1 MGSLRSNH
9 QKQQCPEKMQKVHI
23 PKPKMASEIEAGL
36 REFVIKHLESRILRY
51 LEPGPSYIVDLKT
64 EVTLSEDSPVQG
76 SFRDDLDSSLL
87 QAAIHNLQQKGL
99 IRLSELLD
107 ATGYIIQ
114 TLSWEL
120 CYDTGISEVQK
131 SILKILRKRERDLG
145 ITGIAKDLK
154 KNHSLSVSL
163 QKLPREL
170 DYLSEKGKISVI
182 GYTRHKYYRF
192 NYQD

>member
-9 QKQQCPEKMQKVHI
+9 QKQQCPKKMHKVHI

-107 ATGYIIQ
+107 ATGYLIQ

-182 GYTRHKYYRF
+182 GYTRNKYYRF

>member
-1 MGSLRSNH
+1 VLVAKYVRS
-9 QKQQCPEKMQKVHI
+9 
-23 PKPKMASEIEAGL
+23 
-36 REFVIKHLESRILRY
+36 
-51 LEPGPSYIVDLKT
+51 PS
-64 EVTLSEDSPVQG
+64 
-76 SFRDDLDSSLL
+76 
-87 QAAIHNLQQKGL
+87 
-99 IRLSELLD
+99 
-107 ATGYIIQ
+107 GYIIQ

-131 SILKILRKRERDLG
+131 SILKTLRKSERDLG

-182 GYTRHKYYRF
+182 GYTRNKYYRF